1 MGMHVLGLPLDEALQ
16 RLASQGV
23 YPTVAISRAPRR
35 PEEVGA
41 LRVVQ
46 VLDGGQRLVACAF
59 VQDLKE
65 ADDA

>member
-1 MGMHVLGLPLDEALQ
+1 MGVNVLGLPLDEAIQ
-16 RLASQGV
+16 RLAAQGIQPKV
-23 YPTVAISRAPRR
+23 TISRAPRR

-46 VLDGGQRLVACAF
+46 VRDGGAGLVACAF

-65 ADDA
+65 ADHA